1 MSVEVKEFGSLP
13 DGCIVRRYDL
23 SGAGGLEITVLNYGA
38 TLQAVRFGGRD
49 VILGFDTLDDYREN
63 NHSYQGATI
72 GRYANRIADGRFA
85 LDGKTYTLGLNEH
98 DVEHLHGGFSGFD
111 CKLWAAQVLSDGGEP
126 SVRFTCTA
134 EDGEEGYPG
143 RLETAV
149 IFTVTAGNA
158 LTIRYE
164 ARTDAP
170 TVLNLTN
177 HAYFNLNGFD
187 GADVRDTVLQIEADR
202 YMPVDDKLIP
212 TGELAPVEGT
222 PFDFHAAKAIGRD
235 FSSGLQGY
243 DHNFVLCG
251 EGFRRALTAVS
262 PHTGIRMECWTDQP
276 GRAAVYGG
284 RAGRGNRK
292 GREADGAFPGVLR
305 GDAAFPGLPE
315 SSGIPVCRTASGRS
329 IHLGH
334 GIPVQ
339 PVRRMS
345 WKRSCWKSFGRWGW
359 RN

>member
-143 RLETAV
+143 WLETAV

-222 PFDFHAAKAIGRD
+222 PFDFRAAKAIGRD

-276 GRAAVYGG
+276 GVQLYTAGALEEETGKGG
-284 RAGRGNRK
+284 KPMGHFQ
-292 GREADGAFPGVLR
+292 AFCAETQHFPDSPNHPEYPSVVLR
-305 GDAAFPGLPE
+305 PGE
-315 SSGIPVCRTASGRS
+315 VFTSVTEYRFSR
-329 IHLGH
+329 
-334 GIPVQ
+334 
-339 PVRRMS
+339 
-345 WKRSCWKSFGRWGW
+345 
-359 RN
+359 

>member
-1 MSVEVKEFGSLP
+1 M
-13 DGCIVRRYDL
+13 
-23 SGAGGLEITVLNYGA
+23 
-38 TLQAVRFGGRD
+38 
-49 VILGFDTLDDYREN
+49 
-63 NHSYQGATI
+63 
-72 GRYANRIADGRFA
+72 
-85 LDGKTYTLGLNEH
+85 
-98 DVEHLHGGFSGFD
+98 EHLHGGFSGFD
-111 CKLWAAQVLSDGGEP
+111 RKLWAAQVLSDGGEP

-149 IFTVTAGNA
+149 TFTVTAANA

-187 GADVRDTVLQIEADR
+187 GPDVRDTVLQIEADR

-222 PFDFHAAKAIGRD
+222 PFDFRAAKAIGRD
-235 FSSGLQGY
+235 FSPELQGY

-262 PHTGIRMECWTDQP
+262 PRTGIRMECWTDQP
-276 GRAAVYGG
+276 GVQLYTAGALEEETGKGG
-284 RAGRGNRK
+284 KPMGHFQ
-292 GREADGAFPGVLR
+292 AFCAETQHFPDTPNHPEYPSAVLR
-305 GDAAFPGLPE
+305 PGE
-315 SSGIPVCRTASGRS
+315 VFRS
-329 IHLGH
+329 
-334 GIPVQ
+334 VTEY
-339 PVRRMS
+339 RFSR
-345 WKRSCWKSFGRWGW
+345 
-359 RN
+359 